1 MQNKKTIMVVSALFI
16 LIFHLWVNIT
26 TFIEESIIRQICV
39 VGVDLFFFVSA
50 YSISKK
56 KEIIYKDFIINRL
69 TDIYLKFILLTI
81 IYVIYTSKGLL
92 DFIKIILGIDLFTK
106 GGGSFLWFLPSI
118 MIIYVLLPLYKN
130 IDNKYKK
137 LCPIIS
143 FVLFLILSISL
154 STFTNYSEIF
164 ILLNRIPIIMLGYY
178 IAKYN
183 VLEILRNKKIIYAIT
198 TILLV
203 LIGYIISYKTIFN
216 RIEIIYLYDIKYI
229 LNIPLELGLIMLL
242 DLIKDNKVTS
252 LFGSITLE
260 LYGLQMIFGFKLA
273 NKLFISLKNPIL
285 VNIVT
290 FIIIILLSLIMY
302 YLYKLAK
309 KLIKRIF

>member
-106 GGGSFLWFLPSI
+106 GGGSFLWFLPSK

-198 TILLV
+198 TLLLV

-252 LFGSITLE
+252 LLGSITLE

-273 NKLFISLKNPIL
+273 NKLFISLKNSIL

>member
-198 TILLV
+198 TLLLV

-252 LFGSITLE
+252 LLGSITLE

>member
-198 TILLV
+198 TLLLV
-203 LIGYIISYKTIFN
+203 LIGYIISYKAIFN
-216 RIEIIYLYDIKYI
+216 RIEITYLYDIKYI

>member
-69 TDIYLKFILLTI
+69 TDIYLKFVLLTI

-198 TILLV
+198 TLLLV
-203 LIGYIISYKTIFN
+203 LIGYIISYKAIFN
-216 RIEIIYLYDIKYI
+216 RIEITYLYDIKYI

-290 FIIIILLSLIMY
+290 FIIIIFLSLIMY

>member
-273 NKLFISLKNPIL
+273 NKLFINLKNPIL

>member
-198 TILLV
+198 TLLLV
-203 LIGYIISYKTIFN
+203 LIGYIISYKAIFN
-216 RIEIIYLYDIKYI
+216 RIEITYLYDIKYI

-290 FIIIILLSLIMY
+290 FIIIIFLSLIMY

>member
-69 TDIYLKFILLTI
+69 TDIYLKFVLLTI

-198 TILLV
+198 TLLLV

>member
-1 MQNKKTIMVVSALFI
+1 
-16 LIFHLWVNIT
+16 
-26 TFIEESIIRQICV
+26 
-39 VGVDLFFFVSA
+39 
-50 YSISKK
+50 
-56 KEIIYKDFIINRL
+56 
-69 TDIYLKFILLTI
+69 
-81 IYVIYTSKGLL
+81 
-92 DFIKIILGIDLFTK
+92 
-106 GGGSFLWFLPSI
+106 
-118 MIIYVLLPLYKN
+118 
-130 IDNKYKK
+130 
-137 LCPIIS
+137 
-143 FVLFLILSISL
+143 
-154 STFTNYSEIF
+154 
-164 ILLNRIPIIMLGYY
+164 MLGYY

-198 TILLV
+198 TLLLV

>member
-198 TILLV
+198 TLLLV

>member
-198 TILLV
+198 TLLLV

-285 VNIVT
+285 ANIVT

>member
-92 DFIKIILGIDLFTK
+92 DFIKIILGIDLFIK

-183 VLEILRNKKIIYAIT
+183 VLEILKNKKIIYAIT
-198 TILLV
+198 TLLLV
-203 LIGYIISYKTIFN
+203 LIGYIISYKAIFN
-216 RIEIIYLYDIKYI
+216 RIEITYLYDIKYI

-252 LFGSITLE
+252 LLGSITLE

-285 VNIVT
+285 TNIVT

>member
-198 TILLV
+198 TLLLV

-252 LFGSITLE
+252 LLGSITLE

-273 NKLFISLKNPIL
+273 NKLFISLKNSIL